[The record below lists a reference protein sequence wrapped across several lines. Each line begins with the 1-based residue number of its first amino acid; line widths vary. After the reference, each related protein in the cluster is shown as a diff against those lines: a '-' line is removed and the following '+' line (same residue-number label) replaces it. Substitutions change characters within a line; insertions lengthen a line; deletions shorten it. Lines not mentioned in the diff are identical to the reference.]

1 MLSHRPLILL
11 IVLLSVFGPIS
22 TDMYLA
28 GLPIMVADFATTEA
42 LMNMSLYLFMLIFAF
57 SILLMGPISDK
68 YGRRR
73 VLVISLFVY
82 TAACFACSFAPN
94 VYVFIAM
101 RIVQALGAGGSL
113 TSAFALIKDCF
124 EGKDR
129 ASTLSVTAALGVLGP
144 MLSPVVGAGVIE
156 LVSWRAT
163 FWVTGGISLLC
174 LFLSLGL
181 SPTIPEIRQKS
192 VTSAVL
198 SVFSILK
205 DRNFLKFMIMM
216 TVFLGSQLAY
226 ISVSSYVYQNDFGIG
241 GNQYSLA
248 LAATSLAGLI
258 ISVAIRRTKWFTTN
272 RILMTLL
279 IFGIASTVMMY
290 TVAKDSWVL
299 FLISMIP
306 CCSIIVTERSFGY
319 AILMNKHDGD
329 NGAVSSILNFS
340 SFMFGFLGMMVA
352 SSFPPDYFILGI
364 SAVLTFSCIAYI
376 VCWLLLRK
384 DWLPR

>member
-1 MLSHRPLILL
+1 MLSRRPLILL
-11 IVLLSVFGPIS
+11 IVLLSIFGPIS

-28 GLPIMVADFATTEA
+28 GLPMMVADFATTEA
-42 LMNMSLYLFMLIFAF
+42 LMNMSLYLFMLVFAF
-57 SILLMGPISDK
+57 SILVMGPMSDK

-73 VLVISLFVY
+73 VLTISLIVY
-82 TAACFACSFAPN
+82 TAACFACSFSPN

-113 TSAFALIKDCF
+113 TSSFALIKDCF
-124 EGKDR
+124 EGKER
-129 ASTLSVTAALGVLGP
+129 ASTLSIVAALGVLGP
-144 MLSPVVGAGVIE
+144 MLSPVIGAGVIE

-163 FWVTGGISLLC
+163 FWVTGSISLIC
-174 LFLSLGL
+174 LLLGLGL
-181 SPTIPEIRQKS
+181 SGAIPEIRQKS

-198 SVFSILK
+198 SVFAILK
-205 DRNFLKFMIMM
+205 DRNFVKFMIMM

-226 ISVSSYVYQNDFGIG
+226 ISVSSYVYQNDFGFTA
-241 GNQYSLA
+241 NQYSLA
-248 LAATSLAGLI
+248 LAVSCLAGLI
-258 ISVAIRRTKWFTTN
+258 ISVFIRRVKWFTTK
-272 RILMTLL
+272 RILMTMLL
-279 IFGIASTVMMY
+279 LGIVSTAMMY

-299 FLISMIP
+299 FMVSMIP

-319 AILMNKHDGD
+319 AILMSKHDGD

-352 SSFPPDYFILGI
+352 SSFPPKDFILGI
-364 SAVLTFSCIAYI
+364 SAVLTFSCSAYI
-376 VCWLLLRK
+376 ICWLLLRK